1 VSVPEDS
8 RPRRGRI
15 ALAVVAVLAAL
26 AIAVPAYA
34 ALGSGDD
41 AGTSSQ
47 QQRSTWESVPVQQ
60 GSNDNGSAPRHRG
73 HNCHRFDGQSAAPSS
88 SGTSGEQPL

>member
-1 VSVPEDS
+1 MPEDS

-34 ALGSGDD
+34 ALGSGND
-41 AGTSSQ
+41 AGSSP
-47 QQRSTWESVPVQQ
+47 QRQSTWESVPIQQ
-60 GSNDNGSAPRHRG
+60 GPSDNGPAPRQHRG
-73 HNCHRFDGQSAAPSS
+73 HNCPHMNGQSAAPSS

>member
-34 ALGSGDD
+34 ALGSGND
-41 AGTSSQ
+41 AGTTSQ
-47 QQRSTWESVPVQQ
+47 QQGTWESVPIQQ
-60 GSNDNGSAPRHRG
+60 GSNDNGPAPRHRG
-73 HNCHRFDGQSAAPSS
+73 HNCPHMNGQSAGPSS